1 MNKTVCIYCRCAN
14 NEDDGLNK
22 QKSQMIEFA
31 KQKGLNVVKVIAEI
45 GSGLNQNRKGL
56 REIAKIAKQKK
67 VDMILT
73 KDVSRISRDYIA
85 EIKFIEQ
92 IKKMLSS
99 EQWKTFMM
107 NLMKMNY

>member
-1 MNKTVCIYCRCAN
+1 
-14 NEDDGLNK
+14 
-22 QKSQMIEFA
+22 MIEFA

-45 GSGLNQNRKGL
+45 GSGLNHNRKGL

-92 IKKMLSS
+92 IKKILSS

-107 NLMKMNY
+107 NLMKMIY